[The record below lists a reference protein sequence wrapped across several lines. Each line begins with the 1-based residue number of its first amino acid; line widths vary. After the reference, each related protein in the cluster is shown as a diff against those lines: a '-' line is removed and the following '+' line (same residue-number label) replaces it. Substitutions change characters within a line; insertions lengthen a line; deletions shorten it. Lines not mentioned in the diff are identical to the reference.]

1 MLSPTSKLCE
11 EKTNLTQFLKIVR
24 HKNEKA
30 IAIVNIA
37 TAVVTLKFDA
47 THEQGPKTRRCR
59 KVFMEIN
66 NLEWKWLVY
75 IFSEYP
81 ANKATLLQC

>member
-11 EKTNLTQFLKIVR
+11 EKTKILLTFLKIVR

-30 IAIVNIA
+30 IANVNIA

-75 IFSEYP
+75 IFSE
-81 ANKATLLQC
+81 